1 MYKQN
6 CISSRMVYNY
16 ISDVNVLVNNVR
28 GSNNLNEFVNKVRE
42 SNGMLRD
49 CDFDDLRDIWNSK

>member
-1 MYKQN
+1 
-6 CISSRMVYNY
+6 MVYNY